1 MSTLYKR
8 EDSTYWWWSSSYKG
22 KRLRISTG
30 MRQKTLAQKIQSEWD
45 MKLLNP
51 HQVANILA
59 INYRKVLDLI
69 NLKKLPAIKIE
80 RQYRIKESDLYAFIE
95 DNRV

>member
-1 MSTLYKR
+1 MS
-8 EDSTYWWWSSSYKG
+8 
-22 KRLRISTG
+22 
-30 MRQKTLAQKIQSEWD
+30 

-69 NLKKLPAIKIE
+69 NMKKLPAIKIE
-80 RQYRIKESDLYAFIE
+80 RQYRIKESDLYSFIE